1 MSDVSRSPLA
11 ERFKRRTG
19 RRPVQDKNR
28 IKTSIFIDSD
38 VLERANKAWK
48 DFNHANYPRETLKA
62 LYLEELIEYGLAH
75 IEEVE
80 AILSDQ

>member
-1 MSDVSRSPLA
+1 MSETRSPLA
-11 ERFKRRTG
+11 ERFKRRAG
-19 RRPVQDKNR
+19 RRSAQEKNR
-28 IKTSIFIDSD
+28 VKTSIFIDGD

-48 DFNHANYPRETLKA
+48 DYNHAHYPKETLKA

-80 AILSDQ
+80 ASLSDQ

>member
-11 ERFKRRTG
+11 ERFKRRSG
-19 RRPVQDKNR
+19 RRPVQEKTR
-28 IKTSIFIDSD
+28 VKTSIFIDSD
-38 VLERANKAWK
+38 VLDRATKAWK

-75 IEEVE
+75 REEVE
-80 AILSDQ
+80 ANLSDQ